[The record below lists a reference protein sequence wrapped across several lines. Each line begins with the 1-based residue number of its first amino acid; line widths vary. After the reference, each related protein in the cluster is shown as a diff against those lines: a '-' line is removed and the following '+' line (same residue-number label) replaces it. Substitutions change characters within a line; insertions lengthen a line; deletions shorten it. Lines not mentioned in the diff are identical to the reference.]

1 MHHSFKMSYLEPILV
16 HPVRRQNFG
25 DAVAQTCNPH
35 LIPCHMRRNRHG
47 KHAIP
52 NKGSTWERFL
62 RGPESEHRWALLRHL
77 LTSLCQLF
85 LTILCQ
91 HFWRFCV
98 NIFDDSVSTFWT
110 ILCQHFWR
118 FYFCR
123 EKSRRH
129 RVLWAGNS
137 AGEGVE
143 RKTWDNNWKWLIED
157 DTDFVLDFLRLLPVQ
172 SCLNF
177 GGKKLLWVSAYVRNL
192 SGKKNFAWNGTTCAF
207 VNLKENNEFADVT
220 LACEGGQQIEA
231 HKVILAASS
240 SFFQNLG
247 NS

>member
-1 MHHSFKMSYLEPILV
+1 MHLRIKMSYLEPILM

-98 NIFDDSVSTFWT
+98 NIFDDSIFAGKKVEGTECYERA
-110 ILCQHFWR
+110 ILPEKAL
-118 FYFCR
+118 R
-123 EKSRRH
+123 EKLETTIENDLS
-129 RVLWAGNS
+129 
-137 AGEGVE
+137 
-143 RKTWDNNWKWLIED
+143 KTTLIL
-157 DTDFVLDFLRLLPVQ
+157 F
-172 SCLNF
+172 
-177 GGKKLLWVSAYVRNL
+177 
-192 SGKKNFAWNGTTCAF
+192 
-207 VNLKENNEFADVT
+207 
-220 LACEGGQQIEA
+220 
-231 HKVILAASS
+231 
-240 SFFQNLG
+240 
-247 NS
+247 

>member
-1 MHHSFKMSYLEPILV
+1 MYVASSEFLTFDFWLLTYAKCVISIQACTYCVNLCVTFMQNVILY
-16 HPVRRQNFG
+16 QNFWRFCVNIF
-25 DAVAQTCNPH
+25 DDSV
-35 LIPCHMRRNRHG
+35 
-47 KHAIP
+47 
-52 NKGSTWERFL
+52 ST
-62 RGPESEHRWALLRHL
+62 
-77 LTSLCQLF
+77 F

-91 HFWRFCV
+91 HFWQFCV